1 MLNARLLIIPTGQQ
15 LFHGMPHLPLIPTS
29 QTLLLPHRVLGN
41 FSTQVLLV
49 VLFQLP
55 RSDLLAVNHVPYA
68 GQLDALKALALEGL
82 EGLFLELLEV
92 FLLVLGGLVG
102 LVVEVLDFGFFLRG
116 LLDFPQV
123 VLFIL

>member
-15 LFHGMPHLPLIPTS
+15 LLHGMPHLPLIPTS

-102 LVVEVLDFGFFLRG
+102 LVVEVLEFGFFLRG